1 MLSLIVF
8 FKILL
13 HVCYNPNVF
22 NLYYKE
28 RRQLKTFLT
37 QFGPILPLTSDPP
50 VKLHDDQKGGTTIK
64 ITIWEAFLPKTNYFC
79 HPTLFYPPHVPVGP
93 ALLPDFLRSLPARLA
108 PRLHTNSPPHWGAR
122 PWGGAG
128 ERAVRAS
135 ARGGARP
142 RGDCWGSW
150 SSEASPSPA
159 HAGNPR
165 PAYGFGLAGKPFA
178 ARALTKH

>member
-1 MLSLIVF
+1 
-8 FKILL
+8 
-13 HVCYNPNVF
+13 
-22 NLYYKE
+22 
-28 RRQLKTFLT
+28 LKTFLT
-37 QFGPILPLTSDPP
+37 QFGPILPLTSSDPP

-64 ITIWEAFLPKTNYFC
+64 ITIWGAFLPKTNYFC
-79 HPTLFYPPHVPVGP
+79 HPTLFYPPHVPAGP

-142 RGDCWGSW
+142 RGDVDLPHQPRRSLLCALPLFLRRHDTR
-150 SSEASPSPA
+150 ASPSA
-159 HAGNPR
+159 
-165 PAYGFGLAGKPFA
+165 
-178 ARALTKH
+178 